1 MQFPIPHITTFVLLF
16 HLGLGCCW
24 HHGATC
30 AREHSQQPS
39 ALSATCVC
47 PSQEHA
53 DTDPS
58 RKTDTHVHGV
68 TFHHDHS
75 GHKHHC
81 DGDHCTFVRS
91 SGSSERTSELRIRV
105 RTLETVGLLTPAHVP
120 LLPSNGICLPDACD
134 RFLPL
139 RTHLLFGVLLI

>member
-1 MQFPIPHITTFVLLF
+1 MQSPIPHITTFVLLF
-16 HLGLGCCW
+16 HLGMGCCW

-30 AREHSQQPS
+30 LGEHGQQPS
-39 ALSATCVC
+39 AVDATCVC

-58 RKTDTHVHGV
+58 RETERRACRVA
-68 TFHHDHS
+68 FHHDQSSHE
-75 GHKHHC
+75 HPC

-91 SGSSERTSELRIRV
+91 SGSTERTIELRMRV
-105 RTLETVGLLTPAHVP
+105 RTLETAGLLTPADVP
-120 LLPSNGICLPDACD
+120 LPQSNCICLPDACD